1 MCVEVQV
8 VLPKRGFSKN
18 RVVERFLPKNRC
30 DQVILDPIQNYVPAR
45 FALYEAALFEALLYI
60 EAFGFDL
67 STSMITL

>member
-30 DQVILDPIQNYVPAR
+30 DQVILDPIKNRVVAR
-45 FALYEAALFEALLYI
+45 SALYEATLFEALLYLHI
-60 EAFGFDL
+60 CI
-67 STSMITL
+67 M